1 MLNHFSCVQ
10 LCASLWTE
18 THQAPLSMGFSRQ
31 EYWSGLPFVSPGD
44 LPDPGIKPVSLMSPA
59 SACRFFTTSATWEA
73 HILQYIY
80 TESHHVV
87 HRNLHGVVCQLC
99 LSQAG
104 KKIKFAIVQETWNI
118 VFLIAHRWR
127 KLLID
132 KAYHKFD
139 KSLKIYWHCNELEV
153 NKKFLNY

>member
-44 LPDPGIKPVSLMSPA
+44 LPDPGIKPISLRSPA
-59 SACRFFTTSATWEA
+59 SACRFFTTSAIWEA

-87 HRNLHGVVCQLC
+87 HRNLHGIVCQLC
-99 LSQAG
+99 LSKAG